1 MARVFID
8 GQAGTTGL
16 EISGRLCARADIE
29 LLEIAASARK
39 DNAARAQLMAAA
51 DVVILC
57 LPDAAAREA
66 VAIAGDDCRILD
78 ASTAHRI
85 ESGWT
90 YGLPE
95 LQPQQRD
102 AIVRAHRVSNPGCY
116 PQGFILLVK
125 PLIDEG
131 LLSPQVPLSVFGISG
146 YSGGG
151 RALIEKYTD
160 FPAQQ
165 AEACNTRPYALG
177 LHHKHVPEMHRY
189 SGTAAAPL
197 FSPVVGNYYRGMLI
211 EVPLFF
217 SQLRQHTDLATL
229 HEVLSERYAQEKF
242 VDVLP
247 LDCKAMLDDGFLSTT
262 ECNNSNRLQ
271 LMLFG
276 HEEHVLLVA
285 RYDNL
290 GKGAAGSAVQNLN
303 IMLGVEESLG
313 LQI

>member
-8 GQAGTTGL
+8 GQVGTTGL
-16 EISGRLCARADIE
+16 EISGRLRARADIE

-85 ESGWT
+85 EPGWT

-102 AIVRAHRVSNPGCY
+102 AIVQAHRVSNPGCY

-151 RALIEKYTD
+151 RAMIEKYTD

-177 LHHKHVPEMHRY
+177 LRHKHVPEMHHY

-276 HEEHVLLVA
+276 HEEHALLVA

>member
-1 MARVFID
+1 MARIFID

-16 EISGRLCARADIE
+16 ELSGRLRARADVE

-39 DNAARAQLMAAA
+39 DNEARAQLMAAA

-66 VAIAGDDCRILD
+66 VAIAGADCRILD
-78 ASTAHRI
+78 ASTAHRT
-85 ESGWT
+85 EPGWT

-95 LQPQQRD
+95 LQPRQRD
-102 AIVRAHRVSNPGCY
+102 EIAHAARVSNPGCY
-116 PQGFILLVK
+116 PQGFILLVR

-131 LLSPQVPLSVFGISG
+131 LLSPQLPLSVFGISG

-151 RALIEKYTD
+151 KALIEKY
-160 FPAQQ
+160 AGLSSQQ
-165 AEACNTRPYALG
+165 AEASNTRPYALG
-177 LHHKHVPEMHRY
+177 LQHKHVPEMQHY

-217 SQLRQHTDLATL
+217 SQLREHTDLASL
-229 HEVLSERYAQEKF
+229 HKVLSERYAQEEF

-247 LDCKAMLDDGFLSTT
+247 LNCNAMLDEGFLSATQ
-262 ECNNSNRLQ
+262 CNNSNRLQ

-276 HEEHVLLVA
+276 HEEHVLLAA

-303 IMLGVEESLG
+303 IMLGVEENLG
-313 LQI
+313 LQP

>member
-1 MARVFID
+1 VARVFID
-8 GQAGTTGL
+8 GQVGTTGL
-16 EISGRLCARADIE
+16 EISGRLRARADIE

-85 ESGWT
+85 EPGWT

-102 AIVRAHRVSNPGCY
+102 AIVQAHRVSNPGCY

-177 LHHKHVPEMHRY
+177 LRHKHVPEMHHY

-262 ECNNSNRLQ
+262 QCNNSNRLQ

-276 HEEHVLLVA
+276 HEEHALLVA